1 MKKIVFTP
9 VLAAIVL
16 VAFASCRHVG
26 KGVEGSG
33 VRKTEKRDVGAFK
46 SIQTTGAYEIQVTCQ
61 QAASFEIEA
70 DDNILPLI
78 RTSVHDGMLNI
89 SNDTGYH
96 ASKAVIVRIS
106 VPDLEAVATH
116 GAGDIRI
123 TDVKNDQLTVN
134 STGAARI
141 EAVGQTKTVNIQTTG
156 AGKIDTSRLR
166 AERAKVTVTG
176 AGSVEVYASEQLDA
190 TVSGIGKVVYD
201 GNPGVVNKSV
211 SGIGSISKR
220 ERGSE

>member
-1 MKKIVFTP
+1 MRRLFIA
-9 VLAAIVL
+9 AAISL
-16 VAFASCRHVG
+16 TLLFAFASCRHVG
-26 KGVEGSG
+26 KGVKGSG
-33 VRKTEKRDVGAFK
+33 VRKTEKRDLGAFK
-46 SIQTTGAYEIQVTCQ
+46 SIQTTGAYDIQVTCQ

-78 RTSVHDGMLNI
+78 RTSVRDGMLNI
-89 SNDTGYH
+89 SSDTGYSS
-96 ASKAVIVRIS
+96 SKAVIVRIS

-141 EAVGQTKTVNIQTTG
+141 EAVGQTNTVNIQTTG

-176 AGSVEVYASEQLDA
+176 AGSVDVYASQQLDA

-211 SGIGSISKR
+211 SGIGTISKK